1 MTDQAIERPTL
12 GLEVATS
19 GDGRDI
25 TKPFIG
31 SMLVPADRVLARRGA
46 GDLAIYE
53 QVLSD
58 PQVKACF
65 EQRRSAVTSCEWQ
78 VDAASDRPADKR
90 AAEFVEKQLRKVSF
104 DNLTDKML
112 YSVFYGYAAAEL
124 IYEVDDGLI
133 GWKAI
138 KVRNRRRFRFK
149 ADGELRMLTVAN
161 PMEGMACKAP
171 YFWTIA
177 TGADHDD
184 EPYGQGLG
192 HWCYWPT
199 LFKRNGIAF
208 WLTFLEKFAAPTAV
222 GHYPAGAQKETIN
235 TLLQALAAI
244 RTDSAIALPEGMK
257 AELLEAARGGSAD
270 YKVVHDT
277 MDSAIAKAILGQT
290 MTTENGSSKSQ
301 AEVHMDVR
309 QDIVKADAD
318 LICESLN
325 LGPIRWL
332 TMFNFPDADPP
343 RVFRVVQEPEDA
355 DTLAER
361 DTKVAGLGFKPGLEY
376 IRETYGDHWVEK
388 IVEAGTEEGLNVA
401 IGRARRNDGALSP
414 GEAAVAFAD
423 VPSIEAQREDAQ
435 ARIDAL
441 VVQAS
446 KFGLEWRTFVAP
458 RVEELQVMLDQAD
471 DLQAFRARVIEL
483 ADAPANTDLA
493 DALARCSF
501 AANLLGRSKGV

>member
-1 MTDQAIERPTL
+1 MTDETIARPTL
-12 GLEVATS
+12 GQEIATS
-19 GDGRDI
+19 ADGRDI
-25 TKPFIG
+25 TRPFVGPLMI
-31 SMLVPADRVLARRGA
+31 PADRVLKARGA
-46 GDLAIYE
+46 GDLLIYE

-58 PQVKACF
+58 TQVKACF

-78 VDAASDRPADKR
+78 VDAASDRPIDKQ
-90 AAEFVEKQLRKVSF
+90 AAEFVEQQLKKISF
-104 DNLTDKML
+104 DNVTDKML
-112 YSVFYGYAAAEL
+112 YSVFYGYAAAE
-124 IYEVDDGLI
+124 IVYEIDGGLI

-149 ADGELRMLTVAN
+149 PNGELRMLTVQNAL
-161 PMEGMACKAP
+161 EGEPCPKP
-171 YFWTIA
+171 YFWHIA

-184 EPYGQGLG
+184 EPYGVGLG
-192 HWCYWPT
+192 HWCYWPA

-208 WLTFLEKFAAPTAV
+208 WLTFLEKFASPTAV
-222 GHYPAGAQKETIN
+222 GKYPAGSSGGDIN
-235 TLLQALAAI
+235 KLLAALSAI
-244 RTDSAIALPEGMK
+244 RTDSAIALPIGME
-257 AELLEAARGGSAD
+257 ADLLEAARSGTAD
-270 YKVVHDT
+270 YKVLHDT
-277 MDSAIAKAILGQT
+277 MDEAISKAILGQT
-290 MTTENGSSKSQ
+290 MTSDNGSSKSQ

-332 TMFNFPDADPP
+332 TMFNFAGAEPP

-355 DTLAER
+355 DSLAER
-361 DTKVAGLGFKPGLEY
+361 DTKVAALGFKPGLDY
-376 IRETYGDHWVEK
+376 IHETYGDHWEEK
-388 IVEAGTEEGLNVA
+388 ASDPAVI
-401 IGRARRNDGALSP
+401 DPALSTIEGNP
-414 GEAAVAFAD
+414 IPLPASFAD
-423 VPSIEAQREDAQ
+423 VRSIEAQREDAQ

-441 VVQAS
+441 VAQAS

-501 AANLLGRSKGV
+501 ASNLLGRSKGG